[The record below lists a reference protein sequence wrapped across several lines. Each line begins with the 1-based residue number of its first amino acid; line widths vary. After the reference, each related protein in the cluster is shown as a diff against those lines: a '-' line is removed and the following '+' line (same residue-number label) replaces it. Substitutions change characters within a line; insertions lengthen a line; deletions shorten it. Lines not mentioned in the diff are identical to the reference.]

1 SNATSCTPSSRAAL
15 ASWAWFGF
23 VLGSANTAIRRA
35 CGANS
40 CRISSRLTSSSG
52 ERMLTPVMLPPGRA
66 MLAASPLPTMSSAMP
81 TMGIVWVARCTARRV
96 REGDDYIDILR
107 DELLG
112 QRRRAL
118 VAALGPN
125 EQESN
130 VTSVFPA
137 DCPHIAPERF
147 DELIDV
153 LRGRP
158 QYPDH
163 RQAALLRARR
173 ERPRRHA
180 PEQPA

>member
-1 SNATSCTPSSRAAL
+1 RNRLGCALHSSD
-15 ASWAWFGF
+15 G
-23 VLGSANTAIRRA
+23 
-35 CGANS
+35 
-40 CRISSRLTSSSG
+40 
-52 ERMLTPVMLPPGRA
+52 
-66 MLAASPLPTMSSAMP
+66 
-81 TMGIVWVARCTARRV
+81 RV
-96 REGDDYIDILR
+96 REGDDDIDILR

-153 LRGRP
+153 LRSRP

-163 RQAALLRARR
+163 RRAALLRARR
-173 ERPRRHA
+173 ERPCCGA
-180 PEQPA
+180 SAEQRDEFTTFHCPMPPVLPTERIAHLGTADRCIHPPGGTR